1 MGQQQLLL
9 LIIGV
14 VMVGLA
20 VVAGFTA
27 FNEASRK
34 DEADSLV
41 SHTLDVA
48 TSAYYWKSKNDP
60 FAGGNQ
66 SYLPLAENGM
76 AQLAMDRDRMRG
88 LFDITAAWT
97 DSIEITAV
105 SYRYPDI
112 GVQVLLDKRNI
123 RRTKIAYDG
132 SIQIED

>member
-14 VMVGLA
+14 VLVGLA
-20 VVAGFTA
+20 VVAGMTA
-27 FNEASRK
+27 FHEASRK

-48 TSAYYWKSKNDP
+48 TSAYYWKSRNDP
-60 FAGGNQ
+60 FAGGDQ
-66 SYLPLAENGM
+66 SYERLGTDGM
-76 AQLAMDRDRMRG
+76 GQLAMERDRMRG
-88 LFDITAAWT
+88 LFDITNAWA

-112 GVQVLLDKRNI
+112 GVRVILDQENI
-123 RRTKIAYDG
+123 RRTEIRFDG
-132 SIQIED
+132 TITLN

>member
-14 VMVGLA
+14 VLVGLA
-20 VVAGFTA
+20 VMAGLIA
-27 FNEASRK
+27 FQEASRK

-60 FAGGNQ
+60 FAGGDQ
-66 SYLPLAENGM
+66 SYERLGTDGM
-76 AQLAMDRDRMRG
+76 GQLAMERDRMRG
-88 LFDITAAWT
+88 LFDITEAWA

-112 GVQVLLDKRNI
+112 GVRVILDQENI
-123 RRTKIAYDG
+123 RRTEIRFDG
-132 SIQIED
+132 TITLN

>member
-9 LIIGV
+9 LVIGV
-14 VMVGLA
+14 IIAGLA
-20 VVAGFTA
+20 VVAGLTA
-27 FNEASRK
+27 FQEASRK

-60 FAGGNQ
+60 FAGGDA
-66 SYLPLAENGM
+66 SYERLGTDGM
-76 AQLAMDRDRMRG
+76 GQLAMERDRMRG
-88 LFDITAAWT
+88 LFDITNAWA

-112 GVQVLLDKRNI
+112 GVRVILDQENI
-123 RRTKIAYDG
+123 RRTTIRFDG
-132 SIQIED
+132 TITLN

>member
-14 VMVGLA
+14 VLVGLA
-20 VVAGFTA
+20 VMAGLIA
-27 FNEASRK
+27 FQEASRK

-60 FAGGNQ
+60 FAGGDQ
-66 SYLPLAENGM
+66 SYERLGTDGM
-76 AQLAMDRDRMRG
+76 AQLAMERDRMRG
-88 LFDITAAWT
+88 LFDITNAWA

-112 GVQVLLDKRNI
+112 GVRVILDQENI
-123 RRTKIAYDG
+123 RRTTIRFDG
-132 SIQIED
+132 TITLN

>member
-9 LIIGV
+9 LVIGV
-14 VMVGLA
+14 VLVGLA
-20 VVAGFTA
+20 VMAGFIA

-60 FAGGNQ
+60 FAGGDQ
-66 SYLPLAENGM
+66 SYERLGTNGM
-76 AQLAMDRDRMRG
+76 EQLAMERDRMRG
-88 LFDITAAWT
+88 IFDITNAWA

-105 SYRYPDI
+105 SARYPDI
-112 GVQVLLDKRNI
+112 GVQVILDQANI
-123 RRTKIAYDG
+123 RRTRISFDG
-132 SIQIED
+132 DIQL

>member
-14 VMVGLA
+14 ILVGLA
-20 VVAGFTA
+20 VMAGMTA
-27 FNEASRK
+27 FHEASRK

-60 FAGGNQ
+60 FAGGDQ
-66 SYLPLAENGM
+66 SYERLGTDGM
-76 AQLAMDRDRMRG
+76 QQLAMDRDRMRG
-88 LFDITAAWT
+88 LFDITNAWA

-112 GVQVLLDKRNI
+112 GVRVILDQENI
-123 RRTKIAYDG
+123 RRTEIRFDG
-132 SIQIED
+132 TITLN

>member
-14 VMVGLA
+14 VLVGLA
-20 VVAGFTA
+20 VVAGMTA
-27 FNEASRK
+27 FHEASRK

-60 FAGGNQ
+60 FAGGDQ
-66 SYLPLAENGM
+66 SYERLGTDGM
-76 AQLAMDRDRMRG
+76 AQLAMQRDRMRG
-88 LFDITAAWT
+88 LFDITNAWA

-112 GVQVLLDKRNI
+112 GVRVILDQENI
-123 RRTKIAYDG
+123 RRTTIRFDG
-132 SIQIED
+132 TITLN

>member
-9 LIIGV
+9 LVIGV
-14 VMVGLA
+14 VLVGLA
-20 VVAGFTA
+20 VMAGMTA
-27 FNEASRK
+27 FHEASRK

-60 FAGGNQ
+60 FAGGDQ
-66 SYLPLAENGM
+66 SYERLGTDGM
-76 AQLAMDRDRMRG
+76 GQLAMERDRMRG
-88 LFDITAAWT
+88 LFDITNAWP

-112 GVQVLLDKRNI
+112 GVRVILDQDNI
-123 RRTKIAYDG
+123 RRTTIRFDG
-132 SIQIED
+132 TITLN

>member
-14 VMVGLA
+14 VLVGLA
-20 VVAGFTA
+20 VMAGLIA
-27 FNEASRK
+27 FQEASRK

-60 FAGGNQ
+60 FAGGDQ
-66 SYLPLAENGM
+66 SYELLGTNGLE
-76 AQLAMDRDRMRG
+76 QLAMQRDRMRG
-88 LFDITAAWT
+88 LFDITEAWA

-112 GVQVLLDKRNI
+112 GVRVILDHENI
-123 RRTKIAYDG
+123 RRTTIRFDG
-132 SIQIED
+132 TITLN

>member
-14 VMVGLA
+14 VTVGLA

-60 FAGGNQ
+60 FAGGDQ
-66 SYLPLAENGM
+66 SYERLGENGM
-76 AQLAMDRDRMRG
+76 AQLAMERDRMRG
-88 LFDITAAWT
+88 LFDITNAWA
-97 DSIEITAV
+97 DSLEITAV
-105 SYRYPDI
+105 SARYPDI
-112 GVQVLLDKRNI
+112 GVQVILDQYNI
-123 RRTKIAYDG
+123 RRTKIAFDG
-132 SIQIED
+132 TISLN

>member
-14 VMVGLA
+14 VLVGLA
-20 VVAGFTA
+20 VVSGLTA
-27 FNEASRK
+27 FREASRQ

-60 FAGGNQ
+60 FAGGDQ
-66 SYLPLAENGM
+66 SYVRLGTDGM
-76 AQLAMDRDRMRG
+76 TQLAMERDRMRG
-88 LFDITAAWT
+88 LFDITEAWA

-112 GVQVLLDKRNI
+112 GVRVILDQDNI
-123 RRTKIAYDG
+123 RRTLIRFDG
-132 SIQIED
+132 SITLN

>member
-9 LIIGV
+9 LVIGV
-14 VMVGLA
+14 VIAGLA

-27 FNEASRK
+27 FHEASRK

-60 FAGGNQ
+60 FAGGDQ
-66 SYLPLAENGM
+66 SYERLGTNGM
-76 AQLAMDRDRMRG
+76 EQLSMERDRMRG
-88 LFDITAAWT
+88 RFDITDVSEDT
-97 DSIEITAV
+97 LVIVGV

-112 GVQVLLDKRNI
+112 GVQVTLDQNNI
-123 RRTKIAYDG
+123 RRTEIAFDG
-132 SIQIED
+132 TIELD